1 MTALL
6 ELRELGVAYGQTPV
20 IHKLDLI
27 VERGGITALLG
38 ANGAGK
44 TTVLRAICNMKVLT
58 GRDRSEDRRIE
69 TWQTILLAR
78 HPRARRRDRT

>member
-20 IHKLDLI
+20 IHKIDLI

-44 TTVLRAICNMKVLT
+44 TTVLRAICNMKVRNS
-58 GRDRSEDRRIE
+58 GA
-69 TWQTILLAR
+69 ILF
-78 HPRARRRDRT
+78 